1 MTAARALD
9 MPEVTDAHRHAAF
22 EAMRW
27 SGWTFEAAMGDDT
40 RRRLIEARAH
50 QLRTKAC
57 CARAE
62 VPTPSLPPSQ
72 PMHRPACP
80 SRPALAP
87 SLLRAPLTGAVDRKR
102 AAAGDRD
109 DD

>member
-22 EAMRW
+22 EAMHW
-27 SGWTFEAAMGDDT
+27 AGWTFDAAMADDT

-50 QLRTKAC
+50 DLRTKAC
-57 CARAE
+57 SARA
-62 VPTPSLPPSQ
+62 VLPTPSVPVS
-72 PMHRPACP
+72 RPACP
-80 SRPALAP
+80 SRPVQAP
-87 SLLRAPLTGAVDRKR
+87 TLLRAPLTGAVDRKR